1 MKSNS
6 DSAQSIASSNLVVN
20 TSISPKI
27 ELVHQYN
34 ATESGA
40 LHLNANRS
48 TTVDTSSSA
57 SSKICEKSFILIR
70 KPY

>member
-40 LHLNANRS
+40 LNLNANRS
-48 TTVDTSSSA
+48 TTVDTS
-57 SSKICEKSFILIR
+57 K
-70 KPY
+70 